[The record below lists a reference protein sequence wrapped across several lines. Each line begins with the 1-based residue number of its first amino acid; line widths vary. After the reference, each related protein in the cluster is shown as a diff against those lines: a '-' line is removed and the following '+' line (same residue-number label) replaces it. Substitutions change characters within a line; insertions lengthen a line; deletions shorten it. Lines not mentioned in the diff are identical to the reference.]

1 MYSKIP
7 FYNTSSSSPEIT
19 VANGQVITTA
29 VILSEELSIV
39 HKELLDKML
48 SAIDISME
56 SEVIIVIPSE
66 NENISAAD
74 LSDKG
79 IELVLVFD
87 VALKEKIEVSIAK
100 ETGFHYKLGSISIIF
115 APTLKEL
122 SVSNIDKK
130 ILWNALK
137 GFKQLR

>member
-7 FYNTSSSSPEIT
+7 FYNTSSSSSEIT
-19 VANGQVITTA
+19 VANGQGITTA
-29 VILSEELSIV
+29 IILSEELSIV
-39 HKELLDKML
+39 HKELLNKML

-66 NENISAAD
+66 NQHISVAD
-74 LSDKG
+74 LPDKG

-87 VALKEKIEVSIAK
+87 VALKEVLEVSTAK
-100 ETGFHYKLGSISIIF
+100 ETGFHYKVGSISIIF